1 MRGEHYRS
9 RRFCEI
15 NQGSSP
21 HARGTR
27 ASESGAGDED
37 GIIPACAGNT
47 FPVARI
53 CLHLRDHPRMRGEH
67 LQPDL
72 VEIAEA
78 GSSPHARGTP
88 CRCLVWHPSP
98 GIIPACAG
106 NTKTLM
112 YAFARLR
119 DHPRMRGEHPLE
131 TFADRMKLGSSP
143 HARGTLAQF
152 SLLCIVS
159 RDHPRMRGEHLSHE
173 NYLRSR
179 GGSSP
184 HARGTLTPETP
195 DGLITGIIPA
205 CAGNTMINP
214 LEFSNDGDHPRMRG
228 EHDVIRWRVI
238 DGEGSSPHARGTP
251 HHVDHGAP
259 ELGIIPACAGNT

>member
-1 MRGEHYRS
+1 MSVSFDARDHPRMRGDHQFFTNKWHRI
-9 RRFCEI
+9 R
-15 NQGSSP
+15 GSSP
-21 HARGTR
+21 HARGTLSVTPILR
-27 ASESGAGDED
+27 NKP

-67 LQPDL
+67 PQPDL

-143 HARGTLAQF
+143 HARGTRAL
-152 SLLCIVS
+152 IV
-159 RDHPRMRGEHLSHE
+159 RLMQ
-173 NYLRSR
+173 
-179 GGSSP
+179 
-184 HARGTLTPETP
+184 
-195 DGLITGIIPA
+195 
-205 CAGNTMINP
+205 
-214 LEFSNDGDHPRMRG
+214 
-228 EHDVIRWRVI
+228 V
-238 DGEGSSPHARGTP
+238 
-251 HHVDHGAP
+251 
-259 ELGIIPACAGNT
+259 

>member
-1 MRGEHYRS
+1 
-9 RRFCEI
+9 
-15 NQGSSP
+15 
-21 HARGTR
+21 
-27 ASESGAGDED
+27 
-37 GIIPACAGNT
+37 
-47 FPVARI
+47 
-53 CLHLRDHPRMRGEH
+53 
-67 LQPDL
+67 
-72 VEIAEA
+72 
-78 GSSPHARGTP
+78 
-88 CRCLVWHPSP
+88 
-98 GIIPACAG
+98 
-106 NTKTLM
+106 
-112 YAFARLR
+112 
-119 DHPRMRGEHPLE
+119 
-131 TFADRMKLGSSP
+131 
-143 HARGTLAQF
+143 
-152 SLLCIVS
+152 
-159 RDHPRMRGEHLSHE
+159 MRGEHLSHE

>member
-1 MRGEHYRS
+1 MRGEHVGSPIVKRDSQGSSPHARGTPGVQHRNMAAHGIIPACAGNTIIFVFRLVIIGDHPRMRGEHYRS

-67 LQPDL
+67 PQPDL

-143 HARGTLAQF
+143 HARGTRAL
-152 SLLCIVS
+152 IV
-159 RDHPRMRGEHLSHE
+159 RLMQ
-173 NYLRSR
+173 
-179 GGSSP
+179 
-184 HARGTLTPETP
+184 
-195 DGLITGIIPA
+195 
-205 CAGNTMINP
+205 
-214 LEFSNDGDHPRMRG
+214 
-228 EHDVIRWRVI
+228 V
-238 DGEGSSPHARGTP
+238 
-251 HHVDHGAP
+251 
-259 ELGIIPACAGNT
+259 

>member
-1 MRGEHYRS
+1 MSVSFDARDHPRMRGEHQFFTNKWHRI
-9 RRFCEI
+9 R
-15 NQGSSP
+15 GSSP

-67 LQPDL
+67 PQPDL

-143 HARGTLAQF
+143 HARGTRAL
-152 SLLCIVS
+152 IV
-159 RDHPRMRGEHLSHE
+159 RLMQ
-173 NYLRSR
+173 
-179 GGSSP
+179 
-184 HARGTLTPETP
+184 
-195 DGLITGIIPA
+195 
-205 CAGNTMINP
+205 
-214 LEFSNDGDHPRMRG
+214 
-228 EHDVIRWRVI
+228 V
-238 DGEGSSPHARGTP
+238 
-251 HHVDHGAP
+251 
-259 ELGIIPACAGNT
+259 